1 MKITFTYLN
10 PRITVSV
17 ILALFT
23 TALCQQSFAQ
33 SNVGWNFGVA
43 SGSLAPSS
51 GYPVAN
57 LTVSNFAQG
66 NVFGSITA
74 NSNVVNSPSTT
85 LSTGYINPTASGS
98 YYFGHAAKT
107 GTLSTATPGSAYF
120 QVTLTP
126 GGGNSVVI
134 NSISFGS
141 RSAATGPTS
150 YTIRSS
156 ESSPSY
162 GSSFGTG
169 TITSSWAVKTASG
182 LNISSKTNTAITI
195 RIYGYGGS
203 GTYTGSAINWQI
215 DDVVINYSLV
225 NTANYRTKAAGNF
238 SSAATWQYNSIGATW
253 LNASSAP
260 TDKNNISVL
269 HNLTMDQNFSV
280 ASGKSFTIGTNGS
293 LTINPGKTLDVQ
305 SGGTADFGGYAV
317 TVKSTAA
324 GSGAIGKILGTLS
337 NASNVTVERYIPANS
352 SRAWRFLAVPTT
364 GTQTIYEAWQEN
376 GAALV
381 SNGYGTIITKPG
393 ANPSTNGFDA
403 SSGSA
408 SIMNTYNQTTN
419 VWSNAIS
426 STKTTPV
433 ETDGGYFLFV
443 RGDRGKGV
451 SSNNSDVNATTLR
464 TNGTLKQGAITSA
477 SVGAGKYV
485 PLGNPYASAIAF
497 DQLTRTGGVDATY
510 YIWDAKLIQGASLGA
525 YQTFTA
531 SNGYVPTPGGGS
543 FSGASTTIES
553 GQAFFVHATGSA
565 GDVTFDESAKV
576 STTSNLGFRPVTSS
590 NLSKLVKLTTKLFGT
605 ESDIVLDGNDVVFDS
620 KYENA
625 VNSDD
630 AFKLAN
636 PIENIGIAS
645 NKQILAVEARQPAAD
660 KDEIVFSLSNLKQQ
674 TYKLQITPQNL
685 AAEGLT
691 ATLVDSYK
699 KTSTVLSLD
708 EKNELEFTVDGN
720 AASSAA
726 NRFKVVFKVAKAAA
740 PQIVIAN
747 PGIKVSPNPV
757 EGSNMNVQFAG
768 KAAGNYTMRL
778 LSNAGQV
785 LLSQTVQHAG
795 GNMFNHSVTLPSGIK
810 AGTYQLEVVS
820 PDKTRTVQKVLV
832 VN

>member
-17 ILALFT
+17 ILAFFT
-23 TALCQQSFAQ
+23 TALCNQSFAQ
-33 SNVGWNFGVA
+33 SNLGWNFGVGSA
-43 SGSLAPSS
+43 SLAPSS
-51 GYPVAN
+51 GTPATN
-57 LTVSNFAQG
+57 LTVSNFVIG
-66 NVFGSITA
+66 NAFGSITA
-74 NSNVVNSPSTT
+74 NTNVAP
-85 LSTGYINPTASGS
+85 LSSGYTGASGN
-98 YYFGHAAKT
+98 YYYGHAART
-107 GTLSTATPGSAYF
+107 GAFFAGSSAYY

-126 GGGNSVVI
+126 AGGNSVVI

-141 RSAATGPTS
+141 RSAATGPST
-150 YTIRSS
+150 YAIRSS
-156 ESSPSY
+156 ANNY
-162 GSSFGTG
+162 GSNIATG
-169 TITSSWAVKTASG
+169 SVSASWALKTNNG
-182 LNISSKTNTAITI
+182 LNLSSSNNAAIVI

-203 GTYTGSAINWQI
+203 GTFTGGSINWEI
-215 DDVVINYSLV
+215 DDVIINYSLV
-225 NTANYRTKAAGNF
+225 NTANYRTKTTGNF
-238 SSAATWQYNSIGATW
+238 SSAATWQYNSVGATW
-253 LNASSAP
+253 LNASTAP

-269 HNLTMDQNFSV
+269 HNLTLDQNFSV
-280 ASGKSFTIGTNGS
+280 ASGKTFTIGTGGS

-305 SGGTADFGGYAV
+305 SGGTADFGGYTV

-376 GAALV
+376 GAPLV

-419 VWSNAIS
+419 VWSNTIS

-451 SSNNSDVNATTLR
+451 SSNNSDVNATILR
-464 TNGTLKQGAITSA
+464 TNGTLKQGSITSA
-477 SVGAGKYV
+477 TVGAGKYV

-497 DQLTRTGGVDATY
+497 DQLTRTGGVDATF

-543 FSGASTTIES
+543 FSGANTTIES

-565 GDVTFDESAKV
+565 GDVTFDESAKL

-590 NLSKLVKLTTKLFGT
+590 NLGKLVKLTTKLFGT
-605 ESDIVLDGNDVVFDS
+605 DSDIVLDGNDVVFDS
-620 KYENA
+620 KYDNA
-625 VNSDD
+625 VNSND

-636 PIENIGIAS
+636 PIENIGIAN
-645 NKQILAVEARQPAAD
+645 NKQVLAVEARQPAAD

-691 ATLVDSYK
+691 ATLEDSYK

-708 EKNELEFTVDGN
+708 EKNELEFTVDAN

-726 NRFKVVFKVAKAAA
+726 NRFKVVFKVAKVAA
-740 PQIVIAN
+740 PQIVIAK
-747 PGIKVSPNPV
+747 PAIRVSPNPV

-785 LLSQTVQHAG
+785 LLNQTVQHAG
-795 GNMFNHSVTLPSGIK
+795 GNMYNHSVTLPSGIK

>member
-17 ILALFT
+17 ILAFFT

-33 SNVGWNFGVA
+33 STVRWNFG
-43 SGSLAPSS
+43 SGSTPSLAPSS
-51 GYPVAN
+51 GLPVAN
-57 LTVSNFAQG
+57 LAVSNFAIG
-66 NVFGSITA
+66 NIYGSTFANA
-74 NSNVVNSPSTT
+74 NSNIATPPNVT
-85 LSTGYINPTASGS
+85 LSTGYTGSTGS
-98 YYFGHAAKT
+98 YYYGHVAKT
-107 GTLSTATPGSAYF
+107 GNLFTATSSYYQF
-120 QVTLTP
+120 TLTP
-126 GGGNSVVI
+126 SGGNSVVLTG
-134 NSISFGS
+134 ISFGT
-141 RSAATGPTS
+141 RSASTGPTLYS
-150 YTIRSS
+150 VRSS
-156 ESSPSY
+156 ENSY
-162 GSSFGTG
+162 ESDIATGSVGSS
-169 TITSSWAVKTASG
+169 WVLKTNNG
-182 LNISSKTNTAITI
+182 LNVSSKNNTAITI
-195 RIYGYGGS
+195 RIYGYKGS
-203 GTYTGSAINWQI
+203 GTPTANAANWQI
-215 DDVVINYSLV
+215 DDVSITVSLV
-225 NTANYRTKAAGNF
+225 NTANYRTKAVGNF
-238 SSAATWQYNSIGATW
+238 SSAVTWQYNSVGATW
-253 LNASSAP
+253 LNATSAP

-269 HNLTMDQNFSV
+269 HNLTLDQNFSV
-280 ASGKSFTIGTNGS
+280 ASGKTFTIGTGGS

-419 VWSNAIS
+419 VWSNTIS

-464 TNGTLKQGAITSA
+464 TNGTLKQGTITSA
-477 SVGAGKYV
+477 TVGAGKYV

-497 DQLTRTGGVDATY
+497 DQLTRTGGVDATF

-553 GQAFFVHATGSA
+553 GQAFFVHANGSA
-565 GDVTFDESAKV
+565 GDVTFDESAKI

-708 EKNELEFTVDGN
+708 EKNELEFAVDAN

-795 GNMFNHSVTLPSGIK
+795 GNMYNHSVSLPSGIK

>member
-23 TALCQQSFAQ
+23 TALCNQSFAQ
-33 SNVGWNFGVA
+33 SNLGWNFGVG

-51 GYPVAN
+51 GTPATN
-57 LTVSNFAQG
+57 LTVSNFVIG
-66 NVFGSITA
+66 NAFGSITA
-74 NSNVVNSPSTT
+74 NTNVAP
-85 LSTGYINPTASGS
+85 LSSGYTGASGN
-98 YYFGHAAKT
+98 YYYGHAART
-107 GTLSTATPGSAYF
+107 GAFFAGSSAYY

-126 GGGNSVVI
+126 AGGNSVVI

-141 RSAATGPTS
+141 RSAATGPST
-150 YTIRSS
+150 YAIRSS
-156 ESSPSY
+156 ANNY
-162 GSSFGTG
+162 GSNIATG
-169 TITSSWAVKTASG
+169 SVSASWALKTNNG
-182 LNISSKTNTAITI
+182 LNLSSSNNAAIVI

-203 GTYTGSAINWQI
+203 GTFTGGSINWEI
-215 DDVVINYSLV
+215 DDVIINYSLV
-225 NTANYRTKAAGNF
+225 NTANYRTKTTGNF
-238 SSAATWQYNSIGATW
+238 SSAATWQYNSVGATW

-260 TDKNNISVL
+260 TNKNNISVL
-269 HNLTMDQNFSV
+269 HSLTMDQDFSV
-280 ASGKSFTIGTNGS
+280 ASGKTFTIGTGGS

-376 GAALV
+376 GAPLI

-419 VWSNAIS
+419 VWSNTIS

-464 TNGTLKQGAITSA
+464 TNGTLKQGSITSA

-497 DQLTRTGGVDATY
+497 DQLTRTGGVDATF

-543 FSGASTTIES
+543 FSGANTTIES

-565 GDVTFDESAKV
+565 GDVTFDESAKL

-590 NLSKLVKLTTKLFGT
+590 SLGKLVKLTTKLFGT
-605 ESDIVLDGNDVVFDS
+605 DSDIVLDGNDVVFDS
-620 KYENA
+620 KYDNA
-625 VNSDD
+625 VNSND

-636 PIENIGIAS
+636 PIENIGIAN
-645 NKQILAVEARQPAAD
+645 NKQVLAVEARQPAAD

-691 ATLVDSYK
+691 ATLEDSYK
-699 KTSTVLSLD
+699 KTSTVLSLE
-708 EKNELEFTVDGN
+708 EKNELEFTVDAN
-720 AASSAA
+720 PASSAA
-726 NRFKVVFKVAKAAA
+726 NRFKVVFKVAKVAA
-740 PQIVIAN
+740 PQIVIAK
-747 PGIKVSPNPV
+747 PAIRVSPNPV

-785 LLSQTVQHAG
+785 LLNQTVQHAG
-795 GNMFNHSVTLPSGIK
+795 GNMYNHSVTLPSGIK

>member
-1 MKITFTYLN
+1 M
-10 PRITVSV
+10 V
-17 ILALFT
+17 
-23 TALCQQSFAQ
+23 
-33 SNVGWNFGVA
+33 
-43 SGSLAPSS
+43 
-51 GYPVAN
+51 
-57 LTVSNFAQG
+57 LTG
-66 NVFGSITA
+66 
-74 NSNVVNSPSTT
+74 
-85 LSTGYINPTASGS
+85 
-98 YYFGHAAKT
+98 
-107 GTLSTATPGSAYF
+107 
-120 QVTLTP
+120 
-126 GGGNSVVI
+126 
-134 NSISFGS
+134 ISFGT
-141 RSAATGPTS
+141 RSASTGPTLYS
-150 YTIRSS
+150 VRSS
-156 ESSPSY
+156 ENSY
-162 GSSFGTG
+162 ESDIATGSVGSS
-169 TITSSWAVKTASG
+169 WVLKTNNG
-182 LNISSKTNTAITI
+182 LNVSSKNNTAITI
-195 RIYGYGGS
+195 RIYGYKGS
-203 GTYTGSAINWQI
+203 GTPTANAANWQI
-215 DDVVINYSLV
+215 DDVSITVSLV
-225 NTANYRTKAAGNF
+225 NTANYRTKAVGNF
-238 SSAATWQYNSIGATW
+238 SSAVTWQYNSVGATW
-253 LNASSAP
+253 LNATSAP

-269 HNLTMDQNFSV
+269 HNLTLDQNFSV
-280 ASGKSFTIGTNGS
+280 ASGKTFTIGTGGS

-419 VWSNAIS
+419 VWSNTIS

-464 TNGTLKQGAITSA
+464 TNGTLKQGTITSA
-477 SVGAGKYV
+477 TVGAGKYV

-497 DQLTRTGGVDATY
+497 DQLTRTGGVDATF

-553 GQAFFVHATGSA
+553 GQAFFVHANGSA
-565 GDVTFDESAKV
+565 GDVTFDESAKI

-708 EKNELEFTVDGN
+708 EKNELEFAVDAN

-795 GNMFNHSVTLPSGIK
+795 GNMYNHSVSLPSGIK

>member
-33 SNVGWNFGVA
+33 SNLGWNFGIA

-51 GYPVAN
+51 GTPATN
-57 LTVSNFAQG
+57 LTVSNFVIG
-66 NVFGSITA
+66 NAFGSITA
-74 NSNVVNSPSTT
+74 NTNVAP
-85 LSTGYINPTASGS
+85 LSSGYTGASGN
-98 YYFGHAAKT
+98 YYYGHAART
-107 GTLSTATPGSAYF
+107 GAFFAGSSAYY

-126 GGGNSVVI
+126 AGGNSVVI

-141 RSAATGPTS
+141 RSAATGPST
-150 YTIRSS
+150 YAIRSS
-156 ESSPSY
+156 ANNY
-162 GSSFGTG
+162 GSNIATG
-169 TITSSWAVKTASG
+169 SVSASWALKTNNG
-182 LNISSKTNTAITI
+182 LNLSSSNNSAIVI

-203 GTYTGSAINWQI
+203 GTFNGGSINWEI
-215 DDVVINYSLV
+215 DDVIINYSLV

-238 SSAATWQYNSIGATW
+238 SSAAIWQYNTVGANW
-253 LNASSAP
+253 VNASAAP
-260 TDKNNISVL
+260 TTKNNISVL
-269 HNLTMDQNFSV
+269 HSLTMDQNFSV
-280 ASGKSFTIGTNGS
+280 ASGKTFTIGTGGS

-419 VWSNAIS
+419 VWSNTIS

-464 TNGTLKQGAITSA
+464 TNGTLKQGTITSA
-477 SVGAGKYV
+477 TVGAGKYV

-497 DQLTRTGGVDATY
+497 DQLTRTGGVDATF

-553 GQAFFVHATGSA
+553 GQAFFVHANGSA
-565 GDVTFDESAKV
+565 GDVTFDESAKI

-708 EKNELEFTVDGN
+708 EKNELEFTVDAN

-747 PGIKVSPNPV
+747 TGIKVSPNPV

-795 GNMFNHSVTLPSGIK
+795 GNMYNHPVSLPSGIK